1 MSTTKGHKERTPP
14 TAAQLT
20 VAHGASPI
28 EKPTARWQRAA
39 AEAQQARGQV
49 SAEVGEV
56 RAAEKARY
64 DRRLAELETSIESRM
79 SQLHAAARAHIEAE
93 VTVRPQ
99 DPDS

>member
-1 MSTTKGHKERTPP
+1 MEEAVRS
-14 TAAQLT
+14 AQD
-20 VAHGASPI
+20 
-28 EKPTARWQRAA
+28 TARAELEFAIAKAAAEHAAELQRAA
-39 AEAQQARGQV
+39 SEAQQARGQV

-99 DPDS
+99 NPDS